1 VLASAPLSAGVMRRT
16 MATKIEDFLKEKKID
31 PRRILVASA
40 EVERFRPE
48 DRQIKL
54 AKRAARKSEDPAKK
68 KEGLAGKKPRSG
80 RPVTIE
86 AIHAAFAGK
95 DITGPQKARILR
107 AVNFVLAQKKQ
118 DAVELAALFDPTP
131 RPKKVVEKAE

>member
-1 VLASAPLSAGVMRRT
+1 MS

-40 EVERFRPE
+40 EIERLQPE
-48 DRQIKL
+48 DRQIRL

-86 AIHAAFAGK
+86 AIHAAYAGK
-95 DITGPQKARILR
+95 QISGPQKTRILR
-107 AVNFVLAQKKQ
+107 AVNHVLSQKKQ
-118 DAVELAALFDPTP
+118 DAIELAAIFEPTA
-131 RPKKVVEKAE
+131 RPKKVAPQAE

>member
-1 VLASAPLSAGVMRRT
+1 MS

-40 EVERFRPE
+40 EIERFRPE

-54 AKRAARKSEDPAKK
+54 AKRAARKIEDPAKK

-80 RPVTIE
+80 RQVTIE
-86 AIHAAFAGK
+86 AIHAALAGK
-95 DITGPQKARILR
+95 QISGPQNTRILR
-107 AVNFVLAQKKQ
+107 ALNHVLAQKKQ
-118 DAVELAALFDPTP
+118 DAIELAAIFEPTP